1 MKQETLSP
9 LATELLSRADSIF
22 AKIAEAAG
30 KAGDFAAEQ
39 LPDIAYQFIAF
50 NRAYYTFLIVICVLL
65 ICLAVYLMRKWWDF
79 TEGAIIIPSFLTVGL
94 AFVIC
99 VNTVKQFFMVWF
111 APKIF
116 IITEIVN
123 LVK

>member
-1 MKQETLSP
+1 MSEKISP
-9 LATELLSRADSIF
+9 LAQELLSRADSIF
-22 AKIAEAAG
+22 AKIAEAAS

-39 LPDIAYQFIAF
+39 LPDIAYQFVAY
-50 NRAYYTFLIVICVLL
+50 NRAYYTSLIVIQ
-65 ICLAVYLMRKWWDF
+65 ILAVVVSIWVIKRWFKDF
-79 TEGAIIIPSFLTVGL
+79 EGAVLVPTMLVIVCSFLLFCSTL
-94 AFVIC
+94 KPFL
-99 VNTVKQFFMVWF
+99 MVWF